1 LGAVTLA
8 DVLARQLHV
17 KADEIAGYNRAAA
30 E

>member
-8 DVLARQLHV
+8 DVLARQLPG
-17 KADEIAGYNRAAA
+17 KADELARYNRAAA